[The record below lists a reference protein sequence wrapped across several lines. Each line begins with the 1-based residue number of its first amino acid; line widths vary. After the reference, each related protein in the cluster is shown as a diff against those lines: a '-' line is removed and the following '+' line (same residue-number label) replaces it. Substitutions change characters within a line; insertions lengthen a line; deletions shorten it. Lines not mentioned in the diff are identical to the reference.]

1 MEKLLGTEVQ
11 KWLDGNRFAIT
22 QEDIKETTRILTSGN
37 PIYTD
42 KRGTIYDEESAKKA
56 WIALTELNKI

>member
-11 KWLDGNRFAIT
+11 KWFDWNRHPIT
-22 QEDIKETTRILTSGN
+22 QESVKVITRLLTSGN